1 MTEQRRNKINFF
13 NEKKWIMAYWFKT
26 RRKTE
31 FTEKYLMEQWNKLL
45 GNDFT
50 DCSDERLHDIIIWIK
65 ETVRTMTKDEIKK
78 KRFDAA
84 DKRPVPKH
92 IKELAERKGYYVKKC
107 STRSHPLKVS
117 GYAVFT
123 YPKAKNAVYG
133 KKFNL
138 TMQQV
143 KEYLESKGGQI
154 K

>member
-1 MTEQRRNKINFF
+1 MTEQRKNKIHFF
-13 NEKKWIMAYWFKT
+13 KEKKWIMAYWFKT

-65 ETVRTMTKDEIKK
+65 EIVRTMTKDEIKK
-78 KRFDAA
+78 RRRDTADNRPIPRYIMKLAA
-84 DKRPVPKH
+84 
-92 IKELAERKGYYVKKC
+92 RKGYCVKKR
-107 STRSHPLKVS
+107 STRNHPLKVS
-117 GYAVFT
+117 GYAV
-123 YPKAKNAVYG
+123 YANPKAKNAVYG

-138 TMQQV
+138 TLQQV
-143 KEYLESKGGQI
+143 KKYLENKED